1 MDNPLVVYG
10 GSGNTSCYMSVLHS
24 AKLLA
29 ILAVVLLLVPS
40 YAPGREPQTEVTQ
53 VLQTTGSWDGTQYGP
68 YPTGQPQITVLKIRI
83 PPNTSLPWHHHPVI
97 SAGYVLS
104 GTLYLEKQ
112 ATGEQKEFHAGD
124 ALTEMVG
131 TAHRGFTKS
140 EPVELVV
147 FYAGQVG
154 IPITVVH
161 NQ

>member
-1 MDNPLVVYG
+1 
-10 GSGNTSCYMSVLHS
+10 MSVLHS

-68 YPTGQPQITVLKIRI
+68 YPTGQPRITVLKIRI

-147 FYAGQVG
+147 FYAGQLG
-154 IPITVVH
+154 TPITVVH